1 MGVSGVVLTIRSLIS
16 ALCIVSETA
25 PLLYGSCA
33 NGHSFHFFLQRF
45 LCNLLNS
52 KKYPLNSKPHTPHRK
67 TSESIT
73 MWEVTERVK
82 WGFPMLNLS
91 TGLLPPTPPNHR
103 FQASF
108 QVECPWKRDSG
119 FLFYS
124 FFLSFSLFFSSKG
137 NSQWT
142 WVLFSTVSNAVFH
155 LPCVMKLYVQLLQGI
170 STQRMFF
177 YFPSASLQGYVC
189 LLIWNHVTDL
199 RNCGD
204 RWAQRVCAWGANFL
218 SGSIM
223 LDDGGD
229 LERGPFSRR

>member
-82 WGFPMLNLS
+82 WGFPRLNLS

-108 QVECPWKRDSG
+108 QVECPWKRDSR

-124 FFLSFSLFFSSKG
+124 FFLSFSLFFFFQRQFTMNMGFIFDCKQCRLPPALRHETVRAATAGYFDSK
-137 NSQWT
+137 N
-142 WVLFSTVSNAVFH
+142 VLLFSF
-155 LPCVMKLYVQLLQGI
+155 
-170 STQRMFF
+170 
-177 YFPSASLQGYVC
+177 ASLQGYVC

-204 RWAQRVCAWGANFL
+204 RWAQCVCAWGANFL